1 LLTLPT
7 TPKGLNLLCL
17 IANVNEKGVTMQDI
31 AELIDRASQVAGS
44 DNKLAKL
51 IDAHQQHIS
60 QWRSGAKPCPP
71 ADVALMA
78 SVAGL
83 NADEWLVRAVMAKH
97 EGTPKGEKLMRV
109 LKASLLTGA
118 VIGSGSAMAGTISSA
133 YGMVTDLW
141 LCCTMYI

>member
-1 LLTLPT
+1 MQ
-7 TPKGLNLLCL
+7 NL
-17 IANVNEKGVTMQDI
+17 K
-31 AELIDRASQVAGS
+31 ELIERASAKAGNDAALARLIETPAPNVAMW
-44 DNKLAKL
+44 K
-51 IDAHQQHIS
+51 
-60 QWRSGAKPCPP
+60 SGARPCPP

-118 VIGSGSAMAGTISSA
+118 VVGSGSAMAGTISTA
-133 YGMVTDLW
+133 YGMATDLW
-141 LCCTMYI
+141 LCCTMYIRRKNYCKAPPSFYIKLFLI

>member
-1 LLTLPT
+1 
-7 TPKGLNLLCL
+7 
-17 IANVNEKGVTMQDI
+17 MQDI
-31 AELIDRASQVAGS
+31 AELIDRASKVAGS

-60 QWRSGAKPCPP
+60 QWKSGTKTCPP

-83 NADEWLVRAVMAKH
+83 NADEWLVRAVLAKH
-97 EGTPKGEKLMRV
+97 EGTAKGDKLMRV

-118 VIGSGSAMAGTISSA
+118 AIGSSSAMAATA
-133 YGMVTDLW
+133 AATYGMLTDLV
-141 LCCTMYI
+141 LCCTMYIM